1 VNESDNK
8 TDATAVITTT
18 ITAVH
23 QQSLHQQ
30 IAAEVTHVLFVG
42 CCITTKTKIFLFYSM
57 RISCPFLL
65 CIPVVKWNKNF
76 DLKKKNIIQLFLYRI
91 CLQLCADRE
100 TKKKQQKNIGGTHQE
115 TTQNK
120 TVCDGV
126 VFFYFR
132 EIFLSTSWSSDVWN
146 VKVRLDYIPR
156 RQ

>member
-1 VNESDNK
+1 MNESDNK

-23 QQSLHQQ
+23 QQSLHQK

-100 TKKKQQKNIGGTHQE
+100 RQKKTTKKHRRDTSRNDPKQNGLWWRRFFLFSG
-115 TTQNK
+115 
-120 TVCDGV
+120 DFSFYV
-126 VFFYFR
+126 VVVGRVKR
-132 EIFLSTSWSSDVWN
+132 ESATWLYSS
-146 VKVRLDYIPR
+146 
-156 RQ
+156 

>member
-1 VNESDNK
+1 MNESDNK

-76 DLKKKNIIQLFLYRI
+76 DLKKKTFFNYFYIVYVYNSVPTER
-91 CLQLCADRE
+91 DKKKT
-100 TKKKQQKNIGGTHQE
+100 TKKHRRDTSRNDPKQNGLWWRRFFLFSG
-115 TTQNK
+115 
-120 TVCDGV
+120 DFSFYV
-126 VFFYFR
+126 VVVGRVKR
-132 EIFLSTSWSSDVWN
+132 ESATWLYSS
-146 VKVRLDYIPR
+146 
-156 RQ
+156 

>member
-100 TKKKQQKNIGGTHQE
+100 RQKKTTKKHRRDTSRNDPKQNGLWWRRFFLFSG
-115 TTQNK
+115 
-120 TVCDGV
+120 DFSFYV
-126 VFFYFR
+126 VVVGRVKR
-132 EIFLSTSWSSDVWN
+132 ESATWLYSS
-146 VKVRLDYIPR
+146 
-156 RQ
+156 

>member
-1 VNESDNK
+1 MNESDNK

-100 TKKKQQKNIGGTHQE
+100 RQKKTTKKHRRDTSRNDPKQNGLWWRRFFLFSG
-115 TTQNK
+115 
-120 TVCDGV
+120 DFSFYV
-126 VFFYFR
+126 VVVGRVKR
-132 EIFLSTSWSSDVWN
+132 ESATWLYSS
-146 VKVRLDYIPR
+146 
-156 RQ
+156 